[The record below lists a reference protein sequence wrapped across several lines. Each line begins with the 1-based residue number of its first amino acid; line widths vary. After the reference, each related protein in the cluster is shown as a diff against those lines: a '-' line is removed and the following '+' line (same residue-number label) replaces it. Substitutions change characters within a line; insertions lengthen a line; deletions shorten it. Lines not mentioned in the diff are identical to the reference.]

1 LKLIGKRGGPL
12 VDAAP
17 GEDDWYANVPTIERR
32 KCLLMVHAD
41 TLFAV
46 LDTDVRVA
54 QLNDLGSTSR
64 RLSLTRWRWKDWLIP
79 PSARR
84 TRPVFVWRGRRAR
97 ACSAT

>member
-1 LKLIGKRGGPL
+1 MLLRCTARLLKLIGSRAAPL

-17 GEDDWYANVPTIERR
+17 GKDDWYANDLTIERR

-54 QLNDLGSTSR
+54 QLNDLGSLIDDATSSMA
-64 RLSLTRWRWKDWLIP
+64 L
-79 PSARR
+79 
-84 TRPVFVWRGRRAR
+84 RGVCRHVD
-97 ACSAT
+97 